1 MKKHLSTILAI
12 ALAISCG
19 SSALFVS
26 DYADAA
32 PKKAPSSQNA
42 KASKQAIGLSANL
55 NGLKWGMSASEAKTV
70 IADNIMNEFR
80 TKSEGNTDLSYVD
93 LLRKTHTDR
102 VESMQKSY
110 LTFTRDNSAAIS
122 VSIIG
127 EEFMP
132 DAGETMLTSREDN
145 ATRYYFF
152 KNDKLYKLALVYDS
166 AYIGPIA
173 FDTFCA
179 QTEQKYGKAKSEV
192 WDDEGVFQASVWTD
206 STDVMLTVKNK
217 YSSFNTF
224 LMVFSDDKVE
234 STLAAKHKAYAE
246 SLNAG
251 PDVSS
256 AIDDLTADSD
266 GGDASS
272 IDAMLGRKTEVDL
285 LAGLSQE
292 DIDIINGVTTEKELE
307 KKKKAKAKKE
317 KDNRKNDA
325 KAKQGLVIN

>member
-1 MKKHLSTILAI
+1 MKKHLSIILATS
-12 ALAISCG
+12 LAISCG
-19 SSALFVS
+19 ASALLVS

-42 KASKQAIGLSANL
+42 KNTKQATGLSANL
-55 NGLKWGMSASEAKTV
+55 NGLKWGMSASEAKTI

-80 TKSEGNTDLSYVD
+80 AKSEGNTDLSYVD
-93 LLRKTHTDR
+93 LLRKTHSER
-102 VESMQKSY
+102 VENMQKSY

-122 VSIIG
+122 VSIVG

-152 KNDKLYKLALVYDS
+152 KNDKLYKMALVYDS

-173 FDTFCA
+173 FDTFCS
-179 QTEQKYGKAKSEV
+179 QTEQKYGKAKQEV
-192 WDDEGVFQASVWTD
+192 WDDDGLFLESIWTD
-206 STDVMLTVKNK
+206 NTDVKLTVKNK

-234 STLAAKHKAYAE
+234 STLTAKHKAYVE

-256 AIDDLTADSD
+256 AIDALTADSD
-266 GGDASS
+266 GGDTSS

-285 LAGLSQE
+285 LAGLSQD

-317 KDNRKNDA
+317 KDSRKNDA